1 MGTSS
6 RLGRCMKAP
15 LRMLCRARDMYVRG
29 LNAFADHMQ
38 HGAAMAY
45 PAMASTNYSFPP
57 ARAIAGDDDDLR
69 ELIRAAS
76 LARART
82 LPRRAA
88 PAPAVRKSQSMAI
101 GRIDEDKPCLSFDD
115 DVEVGSS
122 LVFAR
127 RSRSCV
133 AGAKRRARSF
143 V

>member
-38 HGAAMAY
+38 HGS
-45 PAMASTNYSFPP
+45 AMASTNYSFPP
-57 ARAIAGDDDDLR
+57 ARAIAGDDDLR
-69 ELIRAAS
+69 QLIRAAS

-88 PAPAVRKSQSMAI
+88 PAPAVRKSQSLAI

-133 AGAKRRARSF
+133 AGGKRRARSF

>member
-15 LRMLCRARDMYVRG
+15 LRMLCRARDI
-29 LNAFADHMQ
+29 
-38 HGAAMAY
+38 
-45 PAMASTNYSFPP
+45 FPS
-57 ARAIAGDDDDLR
+57 ARTSAGDDDLR
-69 ELIRAAS
+69 ELMLAAS

-82 LPRRAA
+82 LPRRA
-88 PAPAVRKSQSMAI
+88 PAPAVRKSQSLAI
-101 GRIDEDKPCLSFDD
+101 GRIDEDKPCLSFEDG
-115 DVEVGSS
+115 VEVGSS

-127 RSRSCV
+127 RSRSCA

>member
-29 LNAFADHMQ
+29 LNVFADHMQ
-38 HGAAMAY
+38 HGAAVAY
-45 PAMASTNYSFPP
+45 PAMASTNYSFPT
-57 ARAIAGDDDDLR
+57 ARASAGDDDLR

-88 PAPAVRKSQSMAI
+88 APAVRKSQSLAI

-122 LVFAR
+122 LAFAR